1 MSSWEGMIL
10 PPEVTAS
17 HETFVAAFGSIYEHS
32 PWVAEAVWQTGIAA
46 METDFGDLACVMRD
60 AVDAAPE
67 SDQLALLRAHPELAS
82 KAALAGEL
90 TRSSI
95 SEQRGAGLD
104 QCSPEEL
111 AQIREFNDIYR
122 DRFGFPFIIAVTGL
136 TRSEIINALRNRC
149 SSDPA
154 TERSEAIRQVHKIA
168 QIRLRALAEA
178 QGN

>member
-1 MSSWEGMIL
+1 MSSWEGVVL
-10 PPEVTAS
+10 PPAIAGS
-17 HETFVAAFGSIYEHS
+17 CDAFVAALGSIYEHS
-32 PWVAEAVWQTGIAA
+32 PWVAEAVWQTGIAT
-46 METDFGDLACVMRD
+46 METDFGELAAAMRE
-60 AVDAAPE
+60 AVDRAPE
-67 SDQLALLRAHPELAS
+67 RDQLDLLRAHPELAS
-82 KAALAGEL
+82 KAALAGDL
-90 TRSSI
+90 TPSST

-104 QCSPEEL
+104 QCTPEEL
-111 AQIREFNDIYR
+111 AQIREFNDTYR

>member
-1 MSSWEGMIL
+1 MSGWEGVIL
-10 PPEVTAS
+10 PSKIAGS
-17 HETFVAAFGSIYEHS
+17 RETFVAALGSIYEHS

-46 METDFGDLACVMRD
+46 METDFGDLAAAMRE

-67 SDQLALLRAHPELAS
+67 PDQLALLRAHPELAS

-90 TRSSI
+90 TASST

-136 TRSEIINALRNRC
+136 TRSDIIIALQKRC
-149 SSDPA
+149 NSDPE
-154 TERSEAIRQVHKIA
+154 TERSEAMRQVHKIA
-168 QIRLRALAEA
+168 QIRLLALAEA
-178 QGN
+178 EGN

>member
-1 MSSWEGMIL
+1 MSSWEGVIL
-10 PPEVTAS
+10 PSAIAS
-17 HETFVAAFGSIYEHS
+17 SRDAFMSAVGSIFEES
-32 PWVAEAVWQTGIAA
+32 PWVAEVAWQTGIVAMEANFGELAAA
-46 METDFGDLACVMRD
+46 MRQ

-67 SDQLALLRAHPELAS
+67 PDQLALLRTHPELAS

-90 TRSSI
+90 TPSST

-104 QCSPEEL
+104 QCSSEEL

-136 TRSEIINALRNRC
+136 TRSDIITALHKRC

-154 TERSEAIRQVHKIA
+154 TERSEAMRQVHKIA
-168 QIRLRALAEA
+168 QIRLRALADA

>member
-1 MSSWEGMIL
+1 MSGWEGVIL
-10 PPEVTAS
+10 PSEITGS
-17 HETFVAAFGSIYEHS
+17 RETFVAALGSIYEHS

-46 METDFGDLACVMRD
+46 MEPDFGVLAAAMYE

-67 SDQLALLRAHPELAS
+67 ADQLTLLRAHPELAS
-82 KAALAGEL
+82 RAALAGEL
-90 TRSSI
+90 TASST

-136 TRSEIINALRNRC
+136 TRSDIIDALRERC
-149 SSDPA
+149 ASVPA
-154 TERSEAIRQVHKIA
+154 TERREAMRQVHKIG